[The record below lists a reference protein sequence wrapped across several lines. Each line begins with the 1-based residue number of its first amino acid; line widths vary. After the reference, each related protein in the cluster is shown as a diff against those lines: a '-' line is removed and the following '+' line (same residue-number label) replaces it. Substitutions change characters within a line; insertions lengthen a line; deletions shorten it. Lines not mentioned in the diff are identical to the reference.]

1 MQRWRDREIEI
12 VERRV
17 VLIGLYHRS
26 IIILYTV
33 RVAPSIHPFHPSI
46 YLRVSIYLS
55 IYLRSNGQAEN
66 AQLFYD
72 AYRCARCPQPLA
84 VGSSADLSSSF
95 FQLIDLL
102 HARLHDAPNT
112 PGTIVI

>member
-1 MQRWRDREIEI
+1 
-12 VERRV
+12 
-17 VLIGLYHRS
+17 VLAASDGQAPYLSTPLS
-26 IIILYTV
+26 IYLSIYLSIH
-33 RVAPSIHPFHPSI
+33 PSIHPFHPSI